1 MTPDNPS
8 HLHGLTADEVIFQR
22 KKNGTNQAIR
32 VRAGWI
38 EQLQQVLTEP
48 MFVLL
53 LITAVLYFFLGQ
65 TAEAIAMLIALLFV
79 TGVAIFQHFRSQRA
93 VQALRQLLR
102 RQATVIRDG
111 KQQQLP
117 IEELVTEDIIVCVEG
132 CVIPADATL
141 LQTHDVSVQE
151 AVLTGESAA
160 VEKFPGDLILQGTTQ
175 LRGYGLA
182 RVVAVGKQTRLS
194 GISSLVATA
203 GKEPTPLQQRVSKL
217 VRQMV
222 VAGALAFVSVWIWHS
237 RESGSILHGLL
248 HGLTLA
254 MSVLPEEIPV
264 ALSTFLALGAYRLM
278 KKGIVA
284 HHPQSVEAL
293 GSATVICLDKT
304 GTLTQNR
311 MELVK
316 SLSWPDKIETDFR
329 TNPVYSLLLHHG
341 WLASEASP
349 FDPMEQSIH
358 QYHELT
364 AGQQHI
370 PALVSEF
377 PLQGRFPVMTHIYR
391 QPDESLLISC
401 KGAAE
406 GVLHRSSLPE
416 DQRQQV
422 LQQVSGYARQG
433 YRVLA
438 VGRGIWNKKELPDKA
453 EDIPL
458 QLLGLLVFH
467 DPPVPDIKPLILRL
481 QQAGLQV
488 KMITGDHA
496 ETAKAIADET
506 GIHSPCVTEESDWN
520 GLSETELAQQM
531 QQTNIFARISP
542 EGKLRIINSLKSS
555 GEVVAMTGDGVN
567 DAPALRAAHIGI
579 ALGRKGTEVAHYAAG
594 LILSKDDLSQLMDGI
609 FIGRRLQENLSRAI
623 RYIVSIHIPIILLVV
638 LAPVFYWLS
647 AGILMPVH
655 IIFLELLM
663 GPTCSLI
670 YENEPIPAADL
681 QQPTRW
687 PANLLSGAA
696 LGISLG
702 QGLGITIGC
711 LIASYVTLKQ
721 GGGEEMVR
729 TVLFLTLIFS
739 NILLTLVNRSFHR
752 SLWQT
757 MQRKNNW
764 IPVIIGISLI
774 LLAVVLFFPPLQ
786 HIFRLTLPT
795 ASLLGLSI
803 LAAAVSTLWF
813 ELFKAIRYRDR

>member
-1 MTPDNPS
+1 MMPDEQTS
-8 HLHGLTADEVIFQR
+8 IRGLSAEEVIFQR
-22 KKNGTNQAIR
+22 NQNGTNQAISI
-32 VRAGWI
+32 RAGWLD
-38 EQLQQVLTEP
+38 QLKQVLTEP
-48 MFVLL
+48 MFILL
-53 LITAVLYFFLGQ
+53 LITAVLYFFIGQ

-79 TGVAIFQHFRSQRA
+79 AGIAVFQHFRSQRA

-102 RQATVIRDG
+102 KQATVIREG
-111 KQQQLP
+111 QRQQVP
-117 IEELVTEDIIVCVEG
+117 IEELVTEDVIECVEG
-132 CVIPADATL
+132 CVIPADARL
-141 LQTHDVSVQE
+141 LQTHDMSVQE

-160 VEKFPGDLILQGTTQ
+160 VEKFPGDLILQGTTL
-175 LRGYGLA
+175 LRGSGLA
-182 RVVAVGKQTRLS
+182 RVTAVGKNTRLS
-194 GISSLVATA
+194 GISLLVATA
-203 GKEPTPLQQRVSKL
+203 GKEPTPLQQRVSRL

-222 VAGALAFVSVWIWHS
+222 IAGALAFVSVWIWHS

-293 GSATVICLDKT
+293 GSATVVCLDKT

-316 SLSWPDKIETDFR
+316 SLSWPEETATDYR
-329 TNPVYSLLLHHG
+329 SKPEASELLRYA

-358 QYHELT
+358 HYHRLT
-364 AGQQHI
+364 AAKDEM
-370 PALVSEF
+370 PELVSEF

-391 QPDESLLISC
+391 LPDQQLLISC

-406 GVLHRSSLPE
+406 GILRRSTLADE
-416 DQRQQV
+416 QRQQV
-422 LQQVSGYARQG
+422 LARLSAYARQG
-433 YRVLA
+433 YRVLG
-438 VGRGIWNKKELPDKA
+438 VGKGIWPTKQLPDKA

-458 QLLGLLVFH
+458 EWLGLLVFH
-467 DPPVPDIKPLILRL
+467 DPPVADMKPLIQRL
-481 QQAGLQV
+481 QDAGLQV
-488 KMITGDHA
+488 KMITGDYP
-496 ETAKAIADET
+496 ETARAIATET
-506 GIHSPCVTEESDWN
+506 GIHSESVGEESDWAK
-520 GLSETELAQQM
+520 LTEPELVQQI

-542 EGKLRIINSLKSS
+542 EGKLRIIEILKSS
-555 GEVVAMTGDGVN
+555 GQVVAMTGDGVN

-579 ALGRKGTEVAHYAAG
+579 ALGRRGTEVAHHAAG

-609 FIGRRLQENLSRAI
+609 YIGRRLQENLSRAI
-623 RYIVSIHIPIILLVV
+623 RYIVAIHIPIILLVV
-638 LAPVFYWLS
+638 LAPAFYWLS

-670 YENEPIPAADL
+670 YENEPIPADDL
-681 QQPTRW
+681 QQPARW

-696 LGISLG
+696 LGISLL

-711 LIASYVTLKQ
+711 LITSYVTRQQ
-721 GGGEEMVR
+721 GEGEEMVR
-729 TVLFLTLIFS
+729 TSLFLTLIFS

-752 SLWQT
+752 SLWHT
-757 MQRKNNW
+757 MKRKNNW

-774 LLAVVLFFPPLQ
+774 LLAVILFFPPLQ
-786 HIFRLTLPT
+786 RIFQLTPPTPRLF
-795 ASLLGLSI
+795 GLSV

-813 ELFKAIRYRDR
+813 ELFKAIRYRPR